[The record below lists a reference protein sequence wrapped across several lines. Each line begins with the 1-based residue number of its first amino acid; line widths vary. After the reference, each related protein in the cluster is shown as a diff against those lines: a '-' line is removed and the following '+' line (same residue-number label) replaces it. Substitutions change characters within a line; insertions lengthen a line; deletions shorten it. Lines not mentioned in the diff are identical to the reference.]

1 MDAAIEF
8 PLPTVKVIL
17 HRAGS
22 TAGHSR
28 RQPGGKEGLHI
39 QSLGQG
45 PDSQKCSYDRS
56 PEVS

>member
-8 PLPTVKVIL
+8 PPPTMKVIL

-28 RQPGGKEGLHI
+28 KQPGGKEGFAHP
-39 QSLGQG
+39 QSQPGG
-45 PDSQKCSYDRS
+45 
-56 PEVS
+56 